1 MVTSI
6 SSHSTTSGEWYTTTG
21 WVVAT
26 LDNTMEPFGSEKS
39 FKLTYMAIA
48 IRV

>member
-1 MVTSI
+1 M
-6 SSHSTTSGEWYTTTG
+6 G

-26 LDNTMEPFGSEKS
+26 LNNMMEPLGSEKS
-39 FKLTYMAIA
+39 FKLTYMVIV